1 MIDIAIGAGLTG
13 GLVVLSI
20 SLVITV
26 YNFVASKIAPTTLE
40 NNVIQEGRKKELQDK
55 ELQEKEQREQKRRE
69 KEQREQKRREQKRR
83 EKVRLVYCVI
93 SLLVFLYVISLYA

>member
-1 MIDIAIGAGLTG
+1 MIDIAVDGCVP
-13 GLVVLSI
+13 LVRPL
-20 SLVITV
+20 LL
-26 YNFVASKIAPTTLE
+26 AHAAADATTLRDRA
-40 NNVIQEGRKKELQDK
+40 VDDRRTQA
-55 ELQEKEQREQKRRE
+55 KRRE

>member
-20 SLVITV
+20 SLVIMV

-40 NNVIQEGRKKELQDK
+40 NNVIQERRKKELQDK
-55 ELQEKEQREQKRRE
+55 ERTM
-69 KEQREQKRREQKRR
+69 
-83 EKVRLVYCVI
+83 
-93 SLLVFLYVISLYA
+93 LVFNTFSFGSFEVPRCQARTKRSFHLFSAL